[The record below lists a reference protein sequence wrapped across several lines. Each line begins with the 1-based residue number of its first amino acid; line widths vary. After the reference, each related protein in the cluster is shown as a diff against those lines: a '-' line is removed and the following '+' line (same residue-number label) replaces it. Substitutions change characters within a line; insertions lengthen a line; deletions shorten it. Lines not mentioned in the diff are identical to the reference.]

1 MNGYCQVYLYE
12 DVDGGY
18 TMHVAARKTP
28 PGAPEHGFEVI
39 LEKGFEEYKKQEAL
53 YNQWRNSVE
62 MVPLTHEY
70 AGQTYLLCEIEE
82 VIEMLKEMRE
92 AGVVFPDHVLT
103 TLREEALDT

>member
-18 TMHVAARKTP
+18 TMHVAASKPP
-28 PGAPEHGFEVI
+28 PGAPEHGLEVI
-39 LEKGFEEYKKQEAL
+39 LGKGFEEYQKQEAL

-82 VIEMLKEMRE
+82 VIELLETMRE